1 MMHPCVMPACLSATA
16 YSSTSTGCSCA
27 TCVAGI
33 ALKPVP
39 CMRWAYCCLQ
49 QSGTG
54 LTLARWLQIDNDG
67 ELEGGIIKLKATE
80 IVINSIKLR
89 WKDKATGEVREEGK
103 TKPEVVMR
111 QLGSQPGQ
119 VGPTW
124 AGGLAH
130 GAATQVRVQQP
141 TRSECSRWRGPDTC
155 QIVCW
160 MGNKTWQVH
169 AGRCPVASM
178 RQPGQRGCVHSGMRG
193 LAPARE
199 GGPSLCQSTAGW

>member
-1 MMHPCVMPACLSATA
+1 MMHPCVMPACLSTTA

-39 CMRWAYCCLQ
+39 CMRWTYCCLQ

-54 LTLARWLQIDNDG
+54 LTLAWWLQIDNDG

-124 AGGLAH
+124 AGGLH
-130 GAATQVRVQQP
+130 TVQP
-141 TRSECSRWRGPDTC
+141 PRSECSSRPDRSAAHGGDQT
-155 QIVCW
+155 
-160 MGNKTWQVH
+160 
-169 AGRCPVASM
+169 
-178 RQPGQRGCVHSGMRG
+178 
-193 LAPARE
+193 PAR
-199 GGPSLCQSTAGW
+199 LCAGWATRHGRSMQVAVQLPVCASLGSVAVCTVG